1 METIQLRFARRRS
14 QGAQQFQLDG
24 YGLVIALSV

>member
-14 QGAQQFQLDG
+14 QGARQFQLNG
-24 YGLVIALSV
+24 YGLVMALNV